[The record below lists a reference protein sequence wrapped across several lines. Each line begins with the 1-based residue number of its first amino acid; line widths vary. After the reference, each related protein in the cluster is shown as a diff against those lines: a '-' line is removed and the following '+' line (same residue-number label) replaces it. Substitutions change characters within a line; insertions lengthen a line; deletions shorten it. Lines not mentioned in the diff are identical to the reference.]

1 MMSVFCEDSGKPY
14 QMQNLLNAFYRST
27 PAALLIIALALAATG
42 CSSLR
47 FPGVF
52 RIDVGQGNLI
62 TKEMLD
68 KLRVGMTPRQV
79 EYVMGSPMIAD
90 TFHPERWD
98 YIYSLETGKG
108 ILVQNQLTLFFEN
121 ERLAQIDTSR
131 YKDPEALRN
140 DLLQQMGIEL
150 PKPTDEAENTAP
162 EEKKDQAENKEA

>member
-14 QMQNLLNAFYRST
+14 QMQNLLNAFYRSS
-27 PAALLIIALALAATG
+27 PAALLIIALTLATSG

-79 EYVMGSPMIAD
+79 EYVMGAPMVAD

-121 ERLAQIDTSR
+121 ERLAKIDTSR

-140 DLLQQMGIEL
+140 DLLQQMGIEI
-150 PKPTDEAENTAP
+150 PKPVDEAENAKP
-162 EEKKDQAENKEA
+162 EEKPDQADTEA

>member
-1 MMSVFCEDSGKPY
+1 
-14 QMQNLLNAFYRST
+14 MQNLLNAFRRGT
-27 PAALLIIALALAATG
+27 PAVLLILAISLASTS

-47 FPGVF
+47 FPGVY

-68 KLRVGMTPRQV
+68 KLRLGMTPRQV

-108 ILVQNQLTLFFEN
+108 ILVQNQLTLYFEN

-140 DLLQQMGIEL
+140 DLLRQMDIEL
-150 PKPTDEAENTAP
+150 PKTEGTQNDTEEQEAEAGT
-162 EEKKDQAENKEA
+162 EA

>member
-1 MMSVFCEDSGKPY
+1 
-14 QMQNLLNAFYRST
+14 MQNLLNAFYRSS
-27 PAALLIIALALAATG
+27 PAALLIIALTLVTSG

-79 EYVMGSPMIAD
+79 EYVMGAPMVAD

-121 ERLAQIDTSR
+121 ERLAKIDTSR

-140 DLLQQMGIEL
+140 DLLQQMGIEI
-150 PKPTDEAENTAP
+150 PKPVDEAENAKP
-162 EEKKDQAENKEA
+162 EEKPDQADTEA

>member
-14 QMQNLLNAFYRST
+14 QMQNLLNAFRRGT
-27 PAALLIIALALAATG
+27 PAALLILIVSLAATG

-47 FPGVF
+47 FPGVY

-108 ILVQNQLTLFFEN
+108 ILVQNQLTLYFEN
-121 ERLAQIDTSR
+121 ERLAKIDTSR
-131 YKDPEALRN
+131 YKDPEEIRK
-140 DLLQQMGIEL
+140 DLFRQMGIEIPNAEEPEK
-150 PKPTDEAENTAP
+150 PK
-162 EEKKDQAENKEA
+162 EEKPDQAESTEA

>member
-1 MMSVFCEDSGKPY
+1 
-14 QMQNLLNAFYRST
+14 MQNLLNAFYRSS
-27 PAALLIIALALAATG
+27 PAALLIIALTLATSG

-79 EYVMGSPMIAD
+79 EYVMGTPMIAD

-121 ERLAQIDTSR
+121 ERLAIIDTSR

-140 DLLQQMGIEL
+140 DLLQQMGIEI
-150 PKPTDEAENTAP
+150 PKTDEAEKAKP
-162 EEKKDQAENKEA
+162 EEKPDQADTEA

>member
-1 MMSVFCEDSGKPY
+1 
-14 QMQNLLNAFYRST
+14 MQNLLNAFRRSK
-27 PAALLIIALALAATG
+27 PAALLIIVVAVAMTG

-90 TFHPERWD
+90 TFHPNRWD
-98 YIYSLETGKG
+98 YMYSLETGKG

-121 ERLAQIDTSR
+121 ERLAKIDTSR

-140 DLLQQMGIEL
+140 DLLKQMGIEL
-150 PKPTDEAENTAP
+150 PTQPTPAGEPENAP
-162 EEKKDQAENKEA
+162 QKETTEPAPSTET